1 MHSTVVTKSSQR
13 EGRNWLRQDREQWG
27 WFQSRFTKTKSAGFG
42 SEPPPTEAVP
52 AGRTRR
58 CTTDERCGVS
68 IFPGSC
74 NHCACVCV
82 LFPCRYQCHTIYPAD
97 RDEAQQMFP
106 EREGSL
112 VKMKLLQ
119 LKCPKGNI
127 SFLEAHLVDFPVCSA
142 SSPFPHPSTLPRSS
156 SNPGFEKKR
165 LRHWIWLRQLPLPT
179 MVIPLPH
186 GRRAQ
191 WLQPASFQGSV
202 THLEQAALGDPS
214 GPELPAYNL

>member
-1 MHSTVVTKSSQR
+1 MMSP
-13 EGRNWLRQDREQWG
+13 N
-27 WFQSRFTKTKSAGFG
+27 QSRFTKTKAAGFG
-42 SEPPPTEAVP
+42 SEPPPTGAVP

-142 SSPFPHPSTLPRSS
+142 SSPSPHPSTLPRSS
-156 SNPGFEKKR
+156 LNPGFEKKKTQT
-165 LRHWIWLRQLPLPT
+165 LDMAAAITIANHGNPPSPWQESTMATASLVPRQCHTPGAGSTGGPL
-179 MVIPLPH
+179 
-186 GRRAQ
+186 
-191 WLQPASFQGSV
+191 WS
-202 THLEQAALGDPS
+202 
-214 GPELPAYNL
+214 